1 MDSENTNGANGG
13 IPINSATPPEQSAPD
28 IQAQPAPAVQVA
40 EIPMQPITNSASPT
54 TPTEAASTAAPNA
67 QPAAPSAQALST
79 STMSA
84 STQSTQA
91 PASKI
96 NFIALLIAFFTK
108 PATTI
113 RQESDKLT
121 SFKNVAIITAITAAI
136 SSISTALYSVFLAV
150 YKEECEG
157 FFTKRNCK
165 SVWKWENL
173 KDSKVLSTT
182 LWSFVG
188 IIAAIAVVALVF
200 YGISRLMKSTKSNYL
215 RIVAI
220 VSLSILPS
228 VIALSIAPILAKLSA
243 SLALFVPMVAYAYA
257 TYVLYECVNN
267 EAGFMEDDRIK
278 FATLSALAMAI
289 GAFVLTLALAQMT
302 GLNKLH
308 APGSNLIPKPGKSS
322 VSDIDDILEGL
333 GY

>member
-13 IPINSATPPEQSAPD
+13 IPINSATPPEQSTPS
-28 IQAQPAPAVQVA
+28 IQAQSAPAVQAA
-40 EIPMQPITNSASPT
+40 ETPMQPTTNSASPT

-79 STMSA
+79 STMPA

-96 NFIALLIAFFTK
+96 NFIALLIAFFRK

-113 RQESDKLT
+113 RQESV
-121 SFKNVAIITAITAAI
+121 KNVAIITAITAAI
-136 SSISTALYSVFLAV
+136 SSISTALYSIFLAV

-200 YGISRLMKSTKSNYL
+200 YGVSRLMKSTKSNYL

-220 VSLSILPS
+220 VSLSVLPS
-228 VIALSIAPILAKLSA
+228 VITLSIAPILAKLSA

-308 APGSNLIPKPGKSS
+308 TPGSNLIPKPGKSS